1 MSRRHDLLTDT
12 VTHCYNDR
20 VERPRILVIDNN
32 ASITQMLQL
41 ELTYEGYEVTVI
53 QDGIAGL
60 IKARTASPDLLV
72 IGWTLP
78 HLSCL
83 EICDRLRQTGFTRP
97 IIVITDDDPSCD
109 ALTKRIAS
117 LKSGAND
124 AISCPL
130 HLEELM
136 LRIQKQLRPIER
148 QYSILR
154 FEDVVLNRS
163 SRQVFRNHDAI
174 ELTTKE
180 FDLLEYFMMYPG
192 QVLTRC
198 QILDRIWGYDFMGD
212 SNIIEVYV
220 RYLRLKLEA
229 HHPKRL
235 ILTVRGIGYVL
246 R

>member
-1 MSRRHDLLTDT
+1 MSKRHDLLTDT
-12 VTHCYNDR
+12 VTHCHNAR
-20 VERPRILVIDNN
+20 AERPRILAINN
-32 ASITQMLQL
+32 DASITQMLQL
-41 ELTYEGYEVTVI
+41 ELTYEGYEVIVI
-53 QDGIAGL
+53 QDGITGL

-83 EICDRLRQTGFTRP
+83 EICDRLRLTGFTKP
-97 IIVITDDDPSCD
+97 IIVITDDDPSCN
-109 ALTKRIAS
+109 AVTKRIAS
-117 LKSGAND
+117 LRSGAND
-124 AISCPL
+124 AISYPL

-136 LRIQKQLRPIER
+136 LRIQNQLRPLH
-148 QYSILR
+148 QQSHILR

-163 SRQVFRNHDAI
+163 SRQVFRNHDPI
-174 ELTTKE
+174 ELTAKE